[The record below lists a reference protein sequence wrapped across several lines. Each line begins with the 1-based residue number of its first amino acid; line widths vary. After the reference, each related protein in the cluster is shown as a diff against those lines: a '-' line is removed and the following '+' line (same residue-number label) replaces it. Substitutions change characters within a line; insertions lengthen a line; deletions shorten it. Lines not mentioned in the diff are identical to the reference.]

1 MKTSFRRAPLMRVT
15 LLILTAAWMIPGAA
29 TAQRQ
34 VHDIAHKPD
43 GPVNWGGWGTN
54 SVGTEFQIAIEGFTV
69 VVREDTGPGQPASET
84 EYDLKYRPV
93 AALVEN
99 DKVVIVTAGG
109 TVYLYQQ
116 GGSMETPV
124 GVFSTATIV
133 DGAAISGSYL
143 YVYGYNGVETLDLT
157 NCAAPVS
164 LGVAPYYGLIDLCA
178 TDNAL
183 YGVDGANVVKATLT
197 GTTSIPLPGAG
208 SVDVDAD
215 VGLVAVRE
223 NQNVDLFDENLNHV
237 HTIPLPDHAV
247 DVSIRGDQVAAFTQ
261 QGDLLIYD
269 ITDPFTPFLLTFLS
283 IQNPASPI
291 FLGRIEL
298 SDTGRALISQGT
310 RCYVY
315 DPAAGTAEIWRFGDV
330 SRSLT
335 IAGGVFL
342 ASNGAEGG
350 LALDDNPSVPLPS
363 FPESPFLD
371 GFECASVS
379 SWASSIPGA
388 AGPGRRAARIPG
400 PPVAAPELPDAFA
413 LAATDQGTAVVE
425 IVRGRPE
432 QIGFH
437 PGGKVLQVATA
448 WGPAGQRLGL
458 ALEATKL
465 DILDLT
471 DPTAPALTSSVPVGN
486 ALAVDAEGTLVVVS
500 GTPSKLLDISDPT
513 SPVTIG
519 PPPVGGF
526 GTTLD
531 AGRIYGGS
539 GRYFYAGDVSD
550 PTAPSLLG
558 TLQLNNG
565 ADIRGITIEH
575 QEDGAVWAWL
585 AAGPLGVVIAD
596 VTDPANMTVVASY
609 DTPDFAWDVL
619 LHRGFAWVAD
629 GASGLWQLEVTGGPS
644 PRIRPVSGAA
654 AGATAG
660 AEGVL
665 GGGLELSA
673 FPNPSRGPA
682 AVSFRLPQA
691 GRASLAVYDV
701 AGRRLAR
708 VADRQLGA
716 GRHELTWDGRGADGR
731 RVPAGVY
738 LLRLE
743 TDAASATRRVVR
755 LD

>member
-1 MKTSFRRAPLMRVT
+1 MRTSFRGTRLMRAA
-15 LLILTAAWMIPGAA
+15 LLTLTAAWMIPGAA

-34 VHDIAHKPD
+34 IHDIAHKPD

-69 VVREDTGPGQPASET
+69 VVREDTGPGMPAIET
-84 EYDLKYRPV
+84 EYDLQYKPV
-93 AALVEN
+93 AALVQN

-116 GGSMETPV
+116 GGSTETPV
-124 GVFSTATIV
+124 GVFSTATMV
-133 DGAAISGSYL
+133 DGAAISGNYL
-143 YVYGYNGVETLDLT
+143 YVHGYNGVETLDLT
-157 NCAAPVS
+157 DCAAPVS
-164 LGVAPYYGLIDLCA
+164 LGLAPYYGLIDLCA
-178 TDNAL
+178 TGNAL
-183 YGVDGANVVKATLT
+183 YGVDGANVVKATLA

-223 NQNVDLFDENLNHV
+223 NQNIDLFDEDLNHV
-237 HTIPLPDHAV
+237 HTIQLPDHAV

-261 QGDLLIYD
+261 QGDMLIYD

-283 IQNPASPI
+283 VQNPASPI
-291 FLGRIEL
+291 FLGKIEL
-298 SDTGRALISQGT
+298 SDTGKALISQGT

-315 DPAAGTAEIWRFGDV
+315 DPTAGTAEVWRFGDV

-335 IAGGVFL
+335 IAAGIFL
-342 ASNGAEGG
+342 ASNGGEGG
-350 LALDDNPSVPLPS
+350 LALDDNPGLPLPG
-363 FPESPFLD
+363 FPENPFLD
-371 GFECASVS
+371 GFECADIS
-379 SWASSIPGA
+379 SWD
-388 AGPGRRAARIPG
+388 AGVPRAGGSGRGAARIPG
-400 PPVAAPELPDAFA
+400 PPVAAPEPPDAFA
-413 LAATDQGTAVVE
+413 LAATGQGTAVLE
-425 IVRGRPE
+425 IVRGRPAP
-432 QIGFH
+432 IGFH
-437 PGGKVLQVATA
+437 PGGNVLQVATA
-448 WGPAGQRLGL
+448 WGPAGQRLAL
-458 ALEATKL
+458 SLEATKL

-471 DPTAPALTSSVPVGN
+471 DPAAPALASSVPVAN
-486 ALAVDAEGTLVVVS
+486 ALAVDVEGTLVVVS
-500 GTPSKLLDISDPT
+500 GTPSRLFDIADPT

-539 GRYFYAGDVSD
+539 SRFFYAGDVSD

-558 TLQLNNG
+558 SLQLSNP
-565 ADIRGITIEH
+565 ADIRGVTIEH
-575 QEDGAVWAWL
+575 QADGSVWAWI

-596 VTDPANMTVVASY
+596 VTDPVNMTVVASY

-629 GASGLWQLEVTGGPS
+629 GASGLWQLEVTGGPA
-644 PRIRPVSGAA
+644 PRLQPAS
-654 AGATAG
+654 GATAIAG
-660 AEGVL
+660 AGPAL
-665 GGGLELSA
+665 GGLELAA
-673 FPNPSRGPA
+673 FPNPSRGA
-682 AVSFRLPQA
+682 ATVSFTLPQA
-691 GRASLAVYDV
+691 GVAAIAVYDV

-708 VADRQLGA
+708 VADGELAA
-716 GRHELTWDGRGADGR
+716 GRHSVTWDGRDASGR
-731 RVPAGVY
+731 PVAAGVY

-743 TDAASATRRVVR
+743 AGGVAETRRVVR